1 MARYFFH
8 LYNANSKNL
17 VRDSEGGVFS
27 SLAEARSEAIALGRD
42 IAGLGIDRSTWQV
55 LVIDENGH
63 EILVVP
69 LAKVQARRF
78 QSWIDLARRIAT
90 YQPRFRSSIF
100 TLLLTAAVLA
110 MIGQAIV
117 LTHVREQSDST
128 YHLASAE
135 AEASTLYVR
144 FVPRTSIEDIES
156 FMYAYKASL
165 VNGPLPG
172 GWYRFRV
179 SGAAISPEELRAIA
193 RIMAQERIV
202 SLAFVGH
209 GKDGR

>member
-1 MARYFFH
+1 
-8 LYNANSKNL
+8 
-17 VRDSEGGVFS
+17 
-27 SLAEARSEAIALGRD
+27 
-42 IAGLGIDRSTWQV
+42 V
-55 LVIDENGH
+55 LVVDENGH
-63 EILVVP
+63 EVLKVP

-90 YQPRFRSSIF
+90 YQPRFRSGVF

-117 LTHVREQSDST
+117 LTLRVREQSDSS

-144 FVPRTSIEDIES
+144 FVPRTSIEDIEN
-156 FMYAYKASL
+156 FMQAYKASL
-165 VNGPLPG
+165 VDGPLPG

-179 SGAAISPEELRAIA
+179 SGAAASPEELKDIA
-193 RIMAQERIV
+193 RKMAQERIV
-202 SLAFVGH
+202 SLAFVGR